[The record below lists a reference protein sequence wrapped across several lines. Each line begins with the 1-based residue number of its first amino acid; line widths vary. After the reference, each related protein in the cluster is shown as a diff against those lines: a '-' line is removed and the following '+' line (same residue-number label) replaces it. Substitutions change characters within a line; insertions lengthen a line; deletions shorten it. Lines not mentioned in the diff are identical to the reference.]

1 MKSLCLLNKTI
12 VFKQDLQL
20 VARCVLFC
28 LQTSEKTAS
37 KSSVLLINPLVFNS
51 TLSVFVSRS
60 VHICLIARPATFC
73 PDVAEKQPHKE
84 SATSCRP
91 LKSESGET
99 LPFSYNSLVTYSD
112 VTERRHVNQYMLFAR
127 VLSLEAADVPYDW
140 FYLKGALYLTGL
152 SAPRVKEEH
161 FCDRV

>member
-1 MKSLCLLNKTI
+1 M
-12 VFKQDLQL
+12 
-20 VARCVLFC
+20 
-28 LQTSEKTAS
+28 
-37 KSSVLLINPLVFNS
+37 
-51 TLSVFVSRS
+51 
-60 VHICLIARPATFC
+60 
-73 PDVAEKQPHKE
+73 AEKQPNKE